1 MNMGDR
7 QEKSFW
13 KNATSTVIL
22 AVLLALSFFL
32 IKPILLSIISG
43 IILAFVFTPLYN
55 KLLKK
60 IPKKGLSAFLICFLF
75 IIVLLVPLWFATPVL
90 IDQSISIY
98 FASQKM
104 DFVTPLETIFPSLF
118 QVEGFSNE
126 IGSIV
131 YSFVTNLTNSI
142 MNMLSKLILNFPI
155 IFLHSLVMFFTFF
168 FVLRDNDKFV
178 RYIQSLLPFQKDVE
192 DKLFKSSKDIT
203 SSIIYGQIVLGIIQ
217 GLIAGLSFYIF
228 GVENALFLL
237 ILACAAGIF
246 PIIGTS
252 VVWIPVAIYLLM
264 INQPIAMIGVV
275 AFGIV
280 GAIIENVIKPIF
292 VSKRTNVH
300 SAIILLGMIG
310 GLFFIGILGVI
321 IGPLILSY
329 LLIVLEMYRDKKI
342 PGIFIEPP
350 TKK

>member
-1 MNMGDR
+1 MGDK

-13 KNATSTVIL
+13 KNATSTFIL
-22 AVLLALSFFL
+22 AVLLVLSFFL
-32 IKPILLSIISG
+32 IKPILLSVISG
-43 IILAFVFTPLYN
+43 IILAFVFLPLYK

-60 IPKKGLSAFLICFLF
+60 IPYKGISAFLICLLF
-75 IIVLLVPLWFATPVL
+75 IVVLLIPLWFATPVL

-98 FASQKM
+98 LSSQKM
-104 DFVTPLETIFPSLF
+104 DFVTPLESIFPSLF
-118 QVEGFSNE
+118 QVEGFSAE

-155 IFLHSLVMFFTFF
+155 IFLHSIVMFFTFF
-168 FVLRDNDKFV
+168 FVLRDNEKFV
-178 RYIQSLLPFQKDVE
+178 KYIQSLLPFQKEVE
-192 DKLFKSSKDIT
+192 NKLFKSSKDIT
-203 SSIIYGQIVLGIIQ
+203 SSVIYGQIVLGIIQ
-217 GLIAGLSFYIF
+217 GLVAGISFYIF

-237 ILACAAGIF
+237 ILACVAGIF

-252 VVWIPVAIYLLM
+252 VVWIPVAVYLLI
-264 INQPIAMIGVV
+264 INEPLAMIGIL
-275 AFGIV
+275 AFGVI
-280 GAIIENVIKPIF
+280 GATIENVIKPIF

-329 LLIVLEMYRDKKI
+329 LLIVLEIYREKKV
-342 PGIFIEPP
+342 PGVFIQPP
-350 TKK
+350 KKSR